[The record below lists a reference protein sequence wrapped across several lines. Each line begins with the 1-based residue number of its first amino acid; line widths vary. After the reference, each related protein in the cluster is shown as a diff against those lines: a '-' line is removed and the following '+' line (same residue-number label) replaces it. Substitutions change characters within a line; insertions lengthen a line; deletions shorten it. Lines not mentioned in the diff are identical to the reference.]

1 MLLGGAFAGVIDD
14 HVSPF
19 GYMKGEGIDA
29 GFGEHDWICSRDKPR
44 TDDIFNALGPVDGR
58 ISGASKSK
66 ISLSLI
72 ILITNTIFYIAAAK
86 QELIKSKLPNSVLSK
101 IWKLSD
107 VDGDGFLDSDE
118 FALALHLIN
127 VKLEGNELPNVL
139 PEHLVPPAKRC

>member
-1 MLLGGAFAGVIDD
+1 
-14 HVSPF
+14 
-19 GYMKGEGIDA
+19 MKGEGIDA
-29 GFGEHDWICSRDKPR
+29 GFGEHDWICSRDKER
-44 TDDIFNALGPVDGR
+44 TDAIFNKLSPVDGK
-58 ISGASKSK
+58 ISGQGKFWLK
-66 ISLSLI
+66 FHLI
-72 ILITNTIFYIAAAK
+72 VKTNLIEIYCNLFTAAK

-139 PEHLVPPAKRC
+139 PDHLVPPSKRC